1 MKVLL
6 DSCVWGGVRKA
17 LSDAGHDVVWAGDW
31 STDPGD
37 EEILDRAHQEARVL
51 VTLDKDFGELAIV
64 RGLQHSGLIRL
75 VDLSTSELAR
85 ISIAVLAKYGRELEA
100 GAIITVEAARVRVR
114 PPTGPA

>member
-31 STDPGD
+31 TTDPGD
-37 EEILDRAHQEARVL
+37 EEILHRAHQETRVL

-64 RGLQHSGLIRL
+64 RGLPHSGLVRL
-75 VDLSTSELAR
+75 VNLSTTDQAR
-85 ISIAVLAKYGRELEA
+85 ISIAVLAKYGRELGA

-114 PPTGPA
+114 PPTDSA